1 MAVMGKNKRKKRT
14 ERLSVPDRKS
24 KTTNNKVKQAGK
36 WIIIHIYNIL
46 YLVMLSVLWVYI
58 IINWEIC
65 ISMQFFSRFD
75 GNNILFLVGILLV
88 ILPFYELE
96 GKGTRLRRTGT
107 KAMEEDYRAADS
119 RFLEDKIK
127 NQIKNQMNKENLQ
140 QETKSFGGEK
150 K

>member
-1 MAVMGKNKRKKRT
+1 MGKNKRKKHT

-24 KTTNNKVKQAGK
+24 KTTNNIARRVVK

-46 YLVMLSVLWVYI
+46 YLAMLSVLWGYI

-107 KAMEEDYRAADS
+107 KAMEEDYRDADT

-127 NQIKNQMNKENLQ
+127 NQMDKQNLQ
-140 QETKSFGGEK
+140 EETKSLGGERK
-150 K
+150 

>member
-1 MAVMGKNKRKKRT
+1 MTVMGKNKRKKHT

-24 KTTNNKVKQAGK
+24 KTMNNIARRVRK
-36 WIIIHIYNIL
+36 WILIHIYNIL
-46 YLVMLSVLWVYI
+46 YLALLSVLWGYI

-107 KAMEEDYRAADS
+107 KAMEEDYRDADT

-127 NQIKNQMNKENLQ
+127 NQMDKQNLQ
-140 QETKSFGGEK
+140 EETKSLGGERK
-150 K
+150 Q

>member
-1 MAVMGKNKRKKRT
+1 MGKNKRKKRT